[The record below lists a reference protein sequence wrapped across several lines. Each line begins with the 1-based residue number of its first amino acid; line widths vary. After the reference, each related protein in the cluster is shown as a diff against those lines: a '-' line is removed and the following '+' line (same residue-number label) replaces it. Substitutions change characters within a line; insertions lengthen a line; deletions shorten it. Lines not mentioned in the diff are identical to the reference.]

1 MAPGRTVE
9 EMKLVMHLQDRMV
22 ATDLS
27 LEEIATKASV
37 NVKELY
43 AILDNKRSVSEM
55 TLILTKCKPVLGELY
70 NQDPRK

>member
-1 MAPGRTVE
+1 MGRTE
-9 EMKLVMHLQDRMV
+9 QEMKLVMHLQDRMV
-22 ATDLS
+22 ATGLT

-43 AILDNKRSVSEM
+43 AILDNQRSATEM
-55 TLILTKCKPVLGELY
+55 TMILTKCKPVLGELF